1 MEEIAGIFNSIGL
14 VLTAILGGFGVI
26 SLSVAALLYMNAH
39 GDPQQVNKAKT
50 AAIGAIIGLIMGG
63 MAWVLPGIISRAIVE
78 PSGGQ
83 SLTTSGSVQGCDQ
96 IFKSQLVAQRQ
107 INTAARMNE
116 LISTIQNT
124 RDECRPD
131 TWRPKAHDLL
141 AIGTNKADL
150 TSQAFAKN
158 QSCIKDATA
167 GTNAGY
173 AGFKTVSTN
182 KSWEGASVNS
192 VSVPIGLR
200 AGNSGN
206 GVPKPKSGR
215 DSDNN
220 ILIFFEN
227 VKKLTPDT
235 TARRSNPPGDGAS
248 CWLYVARSGVWVSG
262 GASGAEKSS

>member
-131 TWRPKAHDLL
+131 TWNPTVSSAVTD
-141 AIGTNKADL
+141 
-150 TSQAFAKN
+150 
-158 QSCIKDATA
+158 
-167 GTNAGY
+167 TNAPNCAKGLID
-173 AGFKTVSTN
+173 
-182 KSWEGASVNS
+182 SVD
-192 VSVPIGLR
+192 VPIGLEA
-200 AGNSGN
+200 AGTATTTRLS
-206 GVPKPKSGR
+206 PFR
-215 DSDNN
+215 DRDNN
-220 ILIFFEN
+220 ILVYFGTVASAGSP
-227 VKKLTPDT
+227 VKADGRL
-235 TARRSNPPGDGAS
+235 PGDGAR
-248 CWLYVARSGVWVSG
+248 CWMYVSRSSAWVSG
-262 GASGAEKSS
+262 AN

>member
-83 SLTTSGSVQGCDQ
+83 SLTASGSVQGCDR
-96 IFKSQLVAQRQ
+96 IFKSQLVSQRQ
-107 INTAARMNE
+107 VNTAARMNE

-131 TWRPKAHDLL
+131 TWNPQVEDL
-141 AIGTNKADL
+141 AADMNQTTKTNFSAQECITEGTPAFVVKK
-150 TSQAFAKN
+150 TSSPVYPAKL
-158 QSCIKDATA
+158 QS
-167 GTNAGY
+167 
-173 AGFKTVSTN
+173 
-182 KSWEGASVNS
+182 ASVGGLG
-192 VSVPIGLR
+192 VPIGLR
-200 AGNSGN
+200 VEGKQDT
-206 GVPKPKSGR
+206 VPVHKSGR
-215 DSDNN
+215 DRDNN
-220 ILIFFEN
+220 ILVYFYDRKSSTGREGN
-227 VKKLTPDT
+227 H
-235 TARRSNPPGDGAS
+235 PGDGS
-248 CWLYVARSGVWVSG
+248 VCWLYLARASAW
-262 GASGAEKSS
+262 ASGPQPSS

>member
-83 SLTTSGSVQGCDQ
+83 SLTSSGSVQGCDR
-96 IFKSQLVAQRQ
+96 IFKSQLVSQRQ
-107 INTAARMNE
+107 VNTAARMNE

-131 TWRPKAHDLL
+131 TWNPQAEDLKTGLNAETGAGGRQECIVGGSDGPPK
-141 AIGTNKADL
+141 TNYKYVA
-150 TSQAFAKN
+150 A
-158 QSCIKDATA
+158 
-167 GTNAGY
+167 
-173 AGFKTVSTN
+173 N
-182 KSWEGASVNS
+182 KSTWPAAQVGGLG
-192 VSVPIGLR
+192 VPIGLR
-200 AGNSGN
+200 VAGNQTY
-206 GVPKPKSGR
+206 VPISTSGR
-215 DSDNN
+215 DRDNN
-220 ILIFFEN
+220 ILVYFYD
-227 VKKLTPDT
+227 KKDKT
-235 TARRSNPPGDGAS
+235 TNPTGSREGSLPGDGAV
-248 CWLYVARSGVWVSG
+248 CWLYLARASAW
-262 GASGAEKSS
+262 ASGPAPSAP

>member
-83 SLTTSGSVQGCDQ
+83 SLTASGSVQGCDR
-96 IFKSQLVAQRQ
+96 IFKSQLVSQRQ
-107 INTAARMNE
+107 VNTAARMNE

-131 TWRPKAHDLL
+131 TWNPQVEDLKVTLFDNTEAAGVNKQECISKGTTAFAPKAS
-141 AIGTNKADL
+141 TV
-150 TSQAFAKN
+150 SAKL
-158 QSCIKDATA
+158 KDAA
-167 GTNAGY
+167 VGGI
-173 AGFKTVSTN
+173 G
-182 KSWEGASVNS
+182 
-192 VSVPIGLR
+192 VPIGLR
-200 AGNSGN
+200 QAGGQEN
-206 GVPKPKSGR
+206 VPISTSGR
-215 DSDNN
+215 DRDNN
-220 ILIFFEN
+220 ILVYFYDQ
-227 VKKLTPDT
+227 KDKTG
-235 TARRSNPPGDGAS
+235 RSGGLPGDGAV
-248 CWLYVARSGVWVSG
+248 CWLYLARASAW
-262 GASGAEKSS
+262 ASGPQPSAP

>member
-96 IFKSQLVAQRQ
+96 IFKSQLVAQQQ

-131 TWRPKAHDLL
+131 TWNPEVHDL
-141 AIGTNKADL
+141 KATLFDKIEANGVDKQECISKGA
-150 TSQAFAKN
+150 TAFVA
-158 QSCIKDATA
+158 KDAT
-167 GTNAGY
+167 T
-173 AGFKTVSTN
+173 
-182 KSWEGASVNS
+182 ASAKLKDAAIGGIG
-192 VSVPIGLR
+192 VPIGLR
-200 AGNSGN
+200 QAGGQDN
-206 GVPKPKSGR
+206 VPISTSGR
-215 DSDNN
+215 DRDNN
-220 ILIFFEN
+220 ILVYFFNE
-227 VKKLTPDT
+227 KSKDSREGS
-235 TARRSNPPGDGAS
+235 APGDGS
-248 CWLYVARSGVWVSG
+248 VCWLYLARASAW
-262 GASGAEKSS
+262 ASGPQPSS

>member
-83 SLTTSGSVQGCDQ
+83 ALTASGSVQGCDS

-107 INTAARMNE
+107 INSAARVNE
-116 LISTIQNT
+116 LVSTIQNT

-131 TWRPKAHDLL
+131 TWNPNAVS
-141 AIGTNKADL
+141 GL
-150 TSQAFAKN
+150 T
-158 QSCIKDATA
+158 
-167 GTNAGY
+167 
-173 AGFKTVSTN
+173 
-182 KSWEGASVNS
+182 ASVAGCFDHDGKDVKTIAN
-192 VSVPIGLR
+192 VDIPIGLESTASTT
-200 AGNSGN
+200 AGSA
-206 GVPKPKSGR
+206 PKDTGR
-215 DSDNN
+215 DGDNN
-220 ILIFFEN
+220 IFIHFTD
-227 VKKLTPDT
+227 K
-235 TARRSNPPGDGAS
+235 RPPGDGFR
-248 CWLYVARSGVWVSG
+248 CWMYVDRSGVWV
-262 GASGAEKSS
+262 GAGSHTAS

>member
-107 INTAARMNE
+107 INTHGRINE

-131 TWRPKAHDLL
+131 TWNPKARELS
-141 AIGTNKADL
+141 T
-150 TSQAFAKN
+150 TS
-158 QSCIKDATA
+158 SCKD
-167 GTNAGY
+167 
-173 AGFKTVSTN
+173 KTD
-182 KSWEGASVNS
+182 VND
-192 VSVPIGLR
+192 VDVPIGL
-200 AGNSGN
+200 SGEEQSAKFKAKA
-206 GVPKPKSGR
+206 VR
-215 DSDNN
+215 DQDNN
-220 ILIFFEN
+220 IVVDFS
-227 VKKLTPDT
+227 
-235 TARRSNPPGDGAS
+235 APPGDTLM
-248 CWLYVARSGVWVSG
+248 CWLYVSRSGVWVG
-262 GASGAEKSS
+262 E

>member
-83 SLTTSGSVQGCDQ
+83 ALTSSGSVQGCDQ

-107 INTAARMNE
+107 INTVNRVNE
-116 LISTIQNT
+116 LVSTIQNT

-131 TWRPKAHDLL
+131 TWNPKAED
-141 AIGTNKADL
+141 I
-150 TSQAFAKN
+150 
-158 QSCIKDATA
+158 AT
-167 GTNAGY
+167 GDGKC
-173 AGFKTVSTN
+173 GKTGLHTINNVD
-182 KSWEGASVNS
+182 
-192 VSVPIGLR
+192 VPIGLQSD
-200 AGNSGN
+200 AATESALKTGHT
-206 GVPKPKSGR
+206 VR
-215 DSDNN
+215 DRDNN
-220 ILIFFEN
+220 IAIQFGGL
-227 VKKLTPDT
+227 
-235 TARRSNPPGDGAS
+235 PGDTYK
-248 CWLYVARSGVWVSG
+248 CWLYVSRSGVWVGETPS
-262 GASGAEKSS
+262 

>member
-83 SLTTSGSVQGCDQ
+83 SLTASGSVQGCDQ

-107 INTAARMNE
+107 INTAARMSE

-131 TWRPKAHDLL
+131 TWNPSISSENGA
-141 AIGTNKADL
+141 N
-150 TSQAFAKN
+150 
-158 QSCIKDATA
+158 
-167 GTNAGY
+167 NAGNCV
-173 AGFKTVSTN
+173 GGVVD
-182 KSWEGASVNS
+182 SVD
-192 VSVPIGLR
+192 VPIGLE
-200 AGNSGN
+200 ASGSATST
-206 GVPKPKSGR
+206 KLASFR
-215 DSDNN
+215 DRDNN
-220 ILIFFEN
+220 ILVYFG
-227 VKKLTPDT
+227 VGHSTSTKPSSGL
-235 TARRSNPPGDGAS
+235 PGDGAR
-248 CWLYVARSGVWVSG
+248 CWMYVSRSSVWVSG
-262 GASGAEKSS
+262 AN

>member
-83 SLTTSGSVQGCDQ
+83 SLTASGSVQGCDS

-107 INTAARMNE
+107 INSVARVNE
-116 LISTIQNT
+116 LVSTIQNT

-131 TWRPKAHDLL
+131 TWNPKAE
-141 AIGTNKADL
+141 AITTTTPFCG
-150 TSQAFAKN
+150 N
-158 QSCIKDATA
+158 QSDI
-167 GTNAGY
+167 
-173 AGFKTVSTN
+173 
-182 KSWEGASVNS
+182 NS
-192 VSVPIGLR
+192 VDVPIGLQTGTSNSDTDSKLKV
-200 AGNSGN
+200 GNS
-206 GVPKPKSGR
+206 VR
-215 DSDNN
+215 DRDNN
-220 ILIFFEN
+220 IAIQFGASPN
-227 VKKLTPDT
+227 
-235 TARRSNPPGDGAS
+235 APGDGFR
-248 CWLYVARSGVWVSG
+248 CWLYVSRSGVWVG
-262 GASGAEKSS
+262 ETPAS